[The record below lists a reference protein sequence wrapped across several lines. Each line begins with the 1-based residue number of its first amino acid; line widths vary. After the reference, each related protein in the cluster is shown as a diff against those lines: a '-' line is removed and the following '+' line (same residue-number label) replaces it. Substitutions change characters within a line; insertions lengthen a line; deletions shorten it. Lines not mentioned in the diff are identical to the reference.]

1 MNVNEA
7 YAVFKSD
14 YPEESVGK
22 SKFASLRPPHVL
34 LSSSMS
40 RNVCCCQQHQNI
52 ILILEALHKFDS
64 NFPLYSHKFPLS
76 IVCDSEKDICY
87 NNMCT
92 TCKDAAKFHNL
103 FVLNEIDKDKR
114 ITWYQWEKVAEGNG
128 KEYIKKLKKREELM
142 IFTAPFQNLYLH
154 FFGII
159 LLNRNN
165 QLHIVIIRSNFK
177 VIQTQPFFKWIL
189 LKIFQLCGKMKCSQ
203 HIGTRSKLLFL
214 LLYFGT
220 KFMLISCHSFR

>member
-1 MNVNEA
+1 MKLTRINALQGNNE
-7 YAVFKSD
+7 KKLQK
-14 YPEESVGK
+14 EME
-22 SKFASLRPPHVL
+22 
-34 LSSSMS
+34 
-40 RNVCCCQQHQNI
+40 RN
-52 ILILEALHKFDS
+52 IL
-64 NFPLYSHKFPLS
+64 
-76 IVCDSEKDICY
+76 
-87 NNMCT
+87 
-92 TCKDAAKFHNL
+92 
-103 FVLNEIDKDKR
+103 
-114 ITWYQWEKVAEGNG
+114 
-128 KEYIKKLKKREELM
+128 KKLKKREELM

-159 LLNRNN
+159 LLNRND

-220 KFMLISCHSFR
+220 KIHAHQLS